1 MSACR
6 KVLLAAAVLIAGCDS
21 FEQAQ
26 ISWCGRHPLECDAGS
41 GGGGGG
47 GGGAGGGVA
56 GGGGGG
62 GGGVTDGGTT
72 DGGGSVS
79 DGGWRTL
86 TGLTTQDLRGVWGS
100 GPDDVWAVGLNGAI
114 LRWDGSS
121 WAAVDGGSPNTSY
134 FGVWGTVG
142 DGGGSRVWAVGA
154 GPGGSGVIHHWNG
167 SGWISQATAC
177 NTTLYGVWGS
187 GPDDLWAVGA
197 SGKICHNDGSPSWTL
212 VDSGTTSSNHLRG
225 VWGSASNDVWA
236 VGETAIAHWDGLGWA
251 TLADGGPP
259 QGLYGVWGSGP
270 SDVWAVGGAGTVL
283 RYDGAAWAVDGSP
296 GAGLQGVWGGAADDV
311 WTVGLGGTLKH
322 WDGSGW
328 GFEPIGS
335 VHLYGVWGSANDVI
349 VVGQA
354 GTLLRR
360 P

>member
-1 MSACR
+1 
-6 KVLLAAAVLIAGCDS
+6 
-21 FEQAQ
+21 
-26 ISWCGRHPLECDAGS
+26 
-41 GGGGGG
+41 
-47 GGGAGGGVA
+47 
-56 GGGGGG
+56 
-62 GGGVTDGGTT
+62 
-72 DGGGSVS
+72 
-79 DGGWRTL
+79 
-86 TGLTTQDLRGVWGS
+86 
-100 GPDDVWAVGLNGAI
+100 
-114 LRWDGSS
+114 
-121 WAAVDGGSPNTSY
+121 
-134 FGVWGTVG
+134 
-142 DGGGSRVWAVGA
+142 
-154 GPGGSGVIHHWNG
+154 
-167 SGWISQATAC
+167 
-177 NTTLYGVWGS
+177 
-187 GPDDLWAVGA
+187 
-197 SGKICHNDGSPSWTL
+197 
-212 VDSGTTSSNHLRG
+212 
-225 VWGSASNDVWA
+225 SNDVWA

-283 RYDGAAWAVDGSP
+283 RYDGGAWAVDGSP